1 MIQSTASLSLVIL
14 GALLLQVAA
23 QDAPEPVAQPAQ
35 LRSQFAQP
43 ATQLELEANAIPSRK
58 ETKEIR
64 SSVAATR
71 RTGQV
76 SRTPRVV
83 EVRPFNFNNGPFV
96 TETPTRPLMIRSSR
110 AEAKQ
115 MDQLSDDLTVMAR
128 ILDKAIAE
136 HTGGPHPIKKAGG
149 IDITVLNA
157 GLSSSAQAMYVDD
170 YGAIFTLS
178 VNMPLRAQPQVV
190 KVEPKEPKRQGSA
203 WEEAQSE
210 LGYREKRM
218 IKRWQP
224 ALWRQFDQ
232 EEVDAF
238 KAMLVETLREAT
250 NIRHLKPTDIIAVV
264 VRGMPQSEEQ
274 DVRLKLEKDEAEN
287 SPVEETANP
296 ESTLVLRIQKMDL
309 DRSVAGG
316 RDSGELRKTVRI
328 SIY

>member
-1 MIQSTASLSLVIL
+1 MIRSTVIVSLAVL
-14 GALLLQVAA
+14 GTLLWRGTA

-35 LRSQFAQP
+35 LRSQPPQG
-43 ATQLELEANAIPSRK
+43 QQVQQVEIEANAIQRRESK
-58 ETKEIR
+58 GTI
-64 SSVAATR
+64 VANKKS
-71 RTGQV
+71 GQV
-76 SRTPRVV
+76 SRHPRAV
-83 EVRPFNFNNGPFV
+83 EVRPFALNNNAFG

-110 AEAKQ
+110 ADAKQ

-136 HTGGPHPIKKAGG
+136 HTDGLHPKKVAGG
-149 IDITVLNA
+149 IEITVLNA
-157 GLSSSAQAMYVDD
+157 GLSSATRAMYVDD

-178 VNMPLRAQPQVV
+178 VNIPLKAQPQVV
-190 KVEPKEPKRQGSA
+190 NVEPKEQKRRTPWQ
-203 WEEAQSE
+203 ETQSE
-210 LGYREKRM
+210 LYGPGPRM

-250 NIRHLKPTDIIAVV
+250 NIRHLKPNDIIAVV
-264 VRGMPQSEEQ
+264 VRGMPQSEER
-274 DVRLKLEKDEAEN
+274 DARLKLEDSHEEN
-287 SPVEETANP
+287 AAAIEETANP
-296 ESTLVLRIQKMDL
+296 ESTLVLRIPKMDL
-309 DRSVAGG
+309 DRAVASG